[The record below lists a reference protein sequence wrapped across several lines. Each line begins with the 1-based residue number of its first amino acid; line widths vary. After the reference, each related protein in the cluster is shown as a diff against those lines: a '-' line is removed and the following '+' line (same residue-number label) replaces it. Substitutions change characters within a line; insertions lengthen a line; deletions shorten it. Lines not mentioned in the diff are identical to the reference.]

1 MKNVLVLLHDDEGQE
16 ARLQVALDLTRSLS
30 GHLTC
35 LDVVIPPTATS
46 DYVEVTG
53 GAMMMQYELEQESE
67 NRRTIE
73 ARLQQE
79 DVSWSMQEKVGAPGR
94 ALKNASDLADI
105 IVVSIP
111 GEETERELRHVVG
124 ELAVK
129 TDRPVLAVPPG
140 CRGIDVA
147 GNVLVG
153 WNGSHEASEALRQSV
168 PLLQR
173 AASVTL
179 MDVNHP
185 AGDFTIDEA
194 ASYLSRH
201 GIHAEIVT
209 RMSLGALVSDVLLN
223 EACEIEAAYL
233 VIGAYGLPRSVEAIF
248 GGVTAELLHRSD
260 LPILLAR

>member
-16 ARLQVALDLTRSLS
+16 ARLQVALDLTRSIS

-35 LDVVIPPTATS
+35 LDVIIPPTGTTDFLDVS
-46 DYVEVTG
+46 G
-53 GAMMMQYELEQESE
+53 GAMMMQYEREQESE
-67 NRRTIE
+67 NRRAIE
-73 ARLQQE
+73 ARLAHE
-79 DVSWSMQEKVGAPGR
+79 DVSWSMHEMVGAPGR

-111 GEETERELRHVVG
+111 GDKTEGELRPVIG

-129 TDRPVLAVPPG
+129 ADRPILAVPPES
-140 CRGIDVA
+140 RGLDIT
-147 GNVLVG
+147 GPVLVG
-153 WNGSHEASEALRQSV
+153 LNGSHEASEALREAV

-179 MDVNHP
+179 MDVNNP
-185 AGDFTIDEA
+185 SGDFSIEEA

-209 RMSLGALVSDVLLN
+209 RKSDGDRVSDILLDQ
-223 EACEIEAAYL
+223 ARAIDAAYL
-233 VIGAYGLPRSVEAIF
+233 VIGAYGLPRTIEAIF
-248 GGVTAELLHRSD
+248 GGVTIDTLQKTD